1 MLSYFIKIAFRF
13 IWRNKTFSIL
23 NFLCLTFGLTCA
35 IIAML
40 YIQTMFNYDK
50 FHKNYDRLYSVN
62 SYVTYFNGSRFPKD
76 IQSTSLTAIIKEHAP
91 EIENITQIVDCNYT
105 FINDNKSFT
114 EEGIYADR
122 SFFETFTFPLTLGNA
137 QSILTEPNS
146 IVISERLAKKFFNN
160 TECIGKTLVL
170 KDEDKQG
177 TFKITG
183 VIKNVSYQ
191 SYLQF
196 DFIIPFSKFMAE
208 NKWANET
215 GASATRIWVLLRKNI
230 DKTFV
235 DKKIKNLIKDQET
248 TLNQELFLF
257 PLKEKILYSYAN
269 GTRVWKGMKNV
280 VIIGSI
286 GFAILLIACFNFINL
301 AIALNIRRHREAG
314 IKKVIGSR
322 KSSIIFQFLAETYI
336 IVAISL
342 VFAIVLVE
350 LLQPIFNS
358 AFGGDI
364 HLQLSNIGNMSSLIC
379 CALFTGLVSG
389 IFPAFFLASSNPLN
403 VLKGKIIKSHSYSLF
418 RQGLII
424 FQFIVPV
431 VLIILMIIIKMQ
443 DNYMRNYNIGIDK
456 ERLIILDNTKN
467 IQNHA
472 ESVKAE
478 LLSIPSIDAVSF
490 TNCIPT
496 RSASVSNEV
505 NWEGKDA
512 SEKLHFWCIN
522 TDFDYNKAVDIQMV
536 EGRFFEPKFSSDSVN
551 YVINDVAANVLKD
564 KNPIGRTLT
573 VEGKKGTIIGIF
585 KNFHAID
592 LAGPYTPTIIRI
604 KNENRHTLL
613 IKLSEEKYSDVA
625 SKIQKVYSRFEPEN
639 QFQPKLFNDL
649 KSYTELNTPA
659 NLVGLASFIA
669 IMLACLGLFGLS
681 SFNAVSR
688 TKEIGIR
695 KINGATTF
703 SIMRL
708 LLRNYTKWIVIGFL
722 FALPISFI
730 VGNIFLNMFFFHVP
744 IPLWVFIAGPI
755 IAYIIALSA
764 VSWQSYRAASQN
776 PVNSLRYE

>member
-1 MLSYFIKIAFRF
+1 MFKYFIKIGFRYL
-13 IWRNKTFSIL
+13 WRNKTFSIL

-40 YIQTMFNYDK
+40 YIQTIFNYDK
-50 FHKNYDRLYSVN
+50 FHKNYERLYSVN
-62 SYVTYFNGSRFPKD
+62 AYVTYFNGSRFPKD
-76 IQSTSLTAIIKEHAP
+76 KLSTSLADIIKEHAP
-91 EIENITQIVDCNYT
+91 EIENIAQVVDCNYT
-105 FINDNKSFT
+105 FVNGDKSFT
-114 EEGIYADR
+114 EEGIFTER
-122 SFFETFTFPLTLGNA
+122 NFFETFSFPLINGNA
-137 QSILTEPNS
+137 RTVLAEPNS
-146 IVISERLAKKFFNN
+146 IVISERLAKKFFDNN
-160 TECIGKTLVL
+160 ECIGKTLVL
-170 KDEDKQG
+170 RNEDKQEA
-177 TFKITG
+177 FKITG
-183 VIKNVSYQ
+183 VLKNIPYQ

-196 DFIIPFSKFMAE
+196 DFIIPFSKFLTE

-215 GASATRIWVLLRKNI
+215 GSAATRIWVLLRKN
-230 DKTFV
+230 V
-235 DKKIKNLIKDQET
+235 DKAQVDNKIKELIKNQET

-269 GTRVWKGMKNV
+269 GNRVWKEMKNV

-314 IKKVIGSR
+314 IKKVVGSR
-322 KSSIIFQFLAETYI
+322 KSSIIIQFLTETYI
-336 IVAISL
+336 VVTISL

-350 LLQPIFNS
+350 LLQSIFNS
-358 AFGGDI
+358 SFGGDI
-364 HLQLSNIGNMSSLIC
+364 HFQFSNISNISFLIC
-379 CALFTGLVSG
+379 CVVFTGLISG

-403 VLKGKIIKSHSYSLF
+403 ILKGKIIKSHSYSFF

-431 VLIILMIIIKMQ
+431 VLIILMMIIKVQ
-443 DNYMRNYNIGIDK
+443 DSYMRNYNAGVEK

-467 IQNHA
+467 LQNHA

-478 LLSIPSIDAVSF
+478 LLSIPSIEAVSF
-490 TNCIPT
+490 ANCIPT
-496 RSASVSNEV
+496 RGTSVTNEV
-505 NWEGKDA
+505 SWEGKDA

-522 TDFDYNKAVDIQMV
+522 TDFDYNKTVDIQMV
-536 EGRFFEPKFSSDSVN
+536 AGRFFDHQFPSDSAN
-551 YVINDVAANVLKD
+551 YLINDVAANVMKD
-564 KNPIGRTLT
+564 KNPVGHTIY
-573 VEGKKGTIIGIF
+573 VEGKKGTVIGIF

-604 KNENRHTLL
+604 RNENRHSIL
-613 IKLSEEKYSDVA
+613 IRFSAGSYSA
-625 SKIQKVYSRFEPEN
+625 IAKEIHKVYSHFEPEN
-639 QFQPKLFNDL
+639 QFQPLLFKDL

-708 LLRNYTKWIVIGFL
+708 LLRSYSKWIFIGFL
-722 FALPISFI
+722 FAISI
-730 VGNIFLNMFFFHVP
+730 SYIIGSIFLRMFFFHAPMP
-744 IPLWVFIAGPI
+744 IWAFVVGPI
-755 IAYIIALSA
+755 VAYIIALST
-764 VSWQSYRAASQN
+764 VSWQSYKAASLN
-776 PVNSLRYE
+776 PTNSLRYE